1 MEAAFDTLKVAHDL
15 EESGFARKQAE
26 ALASAIRSGQGD
38 LVVKA
43 DLDAME
49 SRWDAKLTAMESS
62 WDTKLDAMESRWDA
76 KSAARESRWDAK
88 LAALENR
95 LTLRIIGIAGLIIAA
110 VKLLP
115 SL

>member
-49 SRWDAKLTAMESS
+49 SRWDAKLAAM
-62 WDTKLDAMESRWDA
+62 
-76 KSAARESRWDAK
+76 ESRWDAK

-110 VKLLP
+110 IKLLP